1 MASATSKK
9 TLELDLLSLRAL
21 NFKNSSNQNIPSSF
35 VLYAKGNGQ
44 TDFTSISSIAGN
56 FFDKISVPGQQT
68 VSSSVVN
75 TTLTLSSL
83 YKDLTLS
90 TSTSNVIFMNI
101 ATYPSFTSTLLYSGL
116 SGLKNMS
123 TTDTAVTLVNSGTTV
138 FSSVQLNLSNFI
150 PYINPNGSTRAFLDY
165 TPTYQFPTVATP
177 SSISSFSLF
186 PNTSELLVRTYMRF
200 STNVQYYDNS
210 NRIQSMGKI
219 VPEQYVPINSLYP
232 YSVSTNTRLTS
243 NTFNQ
248 PVKLELDTPTLLIL
262 SNKSIFLD
270 HYLIDAMAYKVAGP
284 LLGSNVSNRSGF
296 ETTTINMLGTNP
308 LYLTISN
315 TPL

>member
-35 VLYAKGNGQ
+35 VLYSKGNGQ

-56 FFDKISVPGQQT
+56 SFDKISVPGQQT

-90 TSTSNVIFMNI
+90 TSTSNVVFMNI
-101 ATYPSFTSTLLYSGL
+101 TTYPSFTSTLLYSGL

-123 TTDTAVTLVNSGTTV
+123 TTDTVVTLLNTGTTV

-165 TPTYQFPTVATP
+165 TPTYQFPTVVAP
-177 SSISSFSLF
+177 SSISSFALT
-186 PNTSELLVRTYMRF
+186 NELLVRTYMTI

-210 NRIQSMGKI
+210 NRIQSMATI
-219 VPEQYVPINSLYP
+219 LPEQYIPINSLYP

-248 PVKLELDTPTLLIL
+248 PVKLELNTPTLLTL

-270 HYLIDAMAYKVAGP
+270 HYVIDAMAYKVSGTF
-284 LLGSNVSNRSGF
+284 LGSNVSNRSGF
-296 ETTTINMLGTNP
+296 ETTTVNMLGTNP

>member
-35 VLYAKGNGQ
+35 VLYSKGNGQ

-56 FFDKISVPGQQT
+56 SFDKISVPGQQT

-90 TSTSNVIFMNI
+90 TSTSNVIFINI
-101 ATYPSFTSTLLYSGL
+101 TTYPSFTSTLLYSGL

-123 TTDTAVTLVNSGTTV
+123 TTDTAVTLVNTGTTV

-150 PYINPNGSTRAFLDY
+150 PYINPNGSTKAFLDF
-165 TPTYQFPTVATP
+165 TPTYQFPTVVAP
-177 SSISSFSLF
+177 SSISSVTV
-186 PNTSELLVRTYMRF
+186 TSDLLVRTYMRF

-210 NRIQSMGKI
+210 NRIQSMATI
-219 VPEQYVPINSLYP
+219 LPEQYIPINSLYP

-243 NTFNQ
+243 NTLNQ
-248 PVKLELDTPTLLIL
+248 PVKLELNTPTLLTL

-270 HYLIDAMAYKVAGP
+270 HYVIDAMAYKVSDVA
-284 LLGSNVSNRSGF
+284 LGSNVSNRSGF
-296 ETTTINMLGTNP
+296 ETTSVNMLGTNP

>member
-35 VLYAKGNGQ
+35 VLYSKGNGQ

-56 FFDKISVPGQQT
+56 SFDKISVPGQQT

-90 TSTSNVIFMNI
+90 TSTSNIVFMNI
-101 ATYPSFTSTLLYSGL
+101 TTYPSFTSTLLYSGL

-123 TTDTAVTLVNSGTTV
+123 TTDTAVTLLNTGTTV

-150 PYINPNGSTRAFLDY
+150 PYINPNGSTRAFLEY
-165 TPTYQFPTVATP
+165 TPTYQFPTVVAP
-177 SSISSFSLF
+177 SSISSFAV
-186 PNTSELLVRTYMRF
+186 TSDLLVRTYMTI

-210 NRIQSMGKI
+210 NRIQSMATI
-219 VPEQYVPINSLYP
+219 LPEQYIPINSLYP

-243 NTFNQ
+243 NTLNQ
-248 PVKLELDTPTLLIL
+248 PMKLELNTPTLLTL

-270 HYLIDAMAYKVAGP
+270 HYVIDAMAYKVSGT
-284 LLGSNVSNRSGF
+284 LLGSNISNRSGF
-296 ETTTINMLGTNP
+296 ETTSVNMLGTNP

>member
-35 VLYAKGNGQ
+35 VLYSKGNGQ

-56 FFDKISVPGQQT
+56 SFDKISVPGQQT

-90 TSTSNVIFMNI
+90 TSTSNVVFMNI
-101 ATYPSFTSTLLYSGL
+101 TTYPSFTSTLLYSGL

-123 TTDTAVTLVNSGTTV
+123 TTDTVVTLLNTGTTV

-165 TPTYQFPTVATP
+165 TPTYQFPTVVAP
-177 SSISSFSLF
+177 SSISSFALT
-186 PNTSELLVRTYMRF
+186 NELLVRTYMTI

-210 NRIQSMGKI
+210 NRIQSMATI
-219 VPEQYVPINSLYP
+219 LPEQYIPINSLYP
-232 YSVSTNTRLTS
+232 YSVSTNTRVTS

-248 PVKLELDTPTLLIL
+248 PVKLELNTPTLLTL

-270 HYLIDAMAYKVAGP
+270 HYVIDAMAYKVSGTF
-284 LLGSNVSNRSGF
+284 LGSNVSNRSGF
-296 ETTTINMLGTNP
+296 ETTSVNMLGTNP

>member
-1 MASATSKK
+1 MATASAKK
-9 TLELDLLSLRAL
+9 ILELDLLSLRAL

-44 TDFTSISSIAGN
+44 TAFTSISSISGN
-56 FFDKISVPGQQT
+56 SFDKISVPGQQT
-68 VSSSVVN
+68 VSSTNVN

-90 TSTSNVIFMNI
+90 TSTSNTIFFNI
-101 ATYPSFTSTLLYSGL
+101 TTYPSFTSTLLYSGL
-116 SGLKNMS
+116 SGLQNMS
-123 TTDTAVTLVNSGTTV
+123 TTDTTVTLLNKGTTV

-150 PYINPNGSTRAFLDY
+150 PYINPNGSTKAFLDY
-165 TPTYQFPTVATP
+165 TPFYQFPTVAAP
-177 SSISSFSLF
+177 SSISSFTLF
-186 PNTSELLVRTYMRF
+186 PNTSNLLVRTFMKF
-200 STNVQYYDNS
+200 STNVQYFDNS
-210 NRIQSMGKI
+210 NRVQSMTSI
-219 VPEQYVPINSLYP
+219 LPEQYIPIDSLYP
-232 YSVSTNTRLTS
+232 YGVSTNTRLSS

-248 PVKLELDTPTLLIL
+248 PMKLEINTPTLLTL

-270 HYLIDAMAYKVAGP
+270 HYIIDAMAYKVSGAI
-284 LLGSNVSNRSGF
+284 LGSNVSNRSGF
-296 ETTTINMLGTNP
+296 ETTTINMLGTSP

>member
-21 NFKNSSNQNIPSSF
+21 NFKNSSNQNIPLSF
-35 VLYAKGNGQ
+35 VLYSKGNGQ

-56 FFDKISVPGQQT
+56 SFDKISVPGQQT

-90 TSTSNVIFMNI
+90 TSTSNVVFMNI
-101 ATYPSFTSTLLYSGL
+101 TTYPSFTSTLLYSGI

-123 TTDTAVTLVNSGTTV
+123 TTDTAVTLLNTGTTV

-150 PYINPNGSTRAFLDY
+150 PYINPNGSTKAFLDF
-165 TPTYQFPTVATP
+165 TPTYQFPTVVAP
-177 SSISSFSLF
+177 SSISSFAV
-186 PNTSELLVRTYMRF
+186 TSDLLVRTYMTI

-210 NRIQSMGKI
+210 NRIQSMATI
-219 VPEQYVPINSLYP
+219 LPEQYIPINSLYP

-243 NTFNQ
+243 NTLNQ
-248 PVKLELDTPTLLIL
+248 PMKLELNTPTLLTL

-270 HYLIDAMAYKVAGP
+270 HYVIDAMAYKVSGT
-284 LLGSNVSNRSGF
+284 LLGSNISNRSGF
-296 ETTTINMLGTNP
+296 ETTTVNILGTNP